1 MRTRPRISLCAM
13 AIRRPGKT
21 VVLLACALAVLATGL
36 VLLRAPAERAL
47 QARLEREARQR
58 GLTLRVARVRAGLLP
73 LVSLEGVRVE
83 KGPWSLEAETV
94 AVTVRG
100 RASIGRARLVGP
112 AELAVDVAPTVWQVA
127 GRRALASRDPVQGLR
142 VEWGGTDH
150 RLAVRSEGVRFGD
163 VLTVTRAGV
172 PLFDPGVVGGTV
184 AVGQTADHTAF
195 EVDLDAESL
204 RVAALDEADGEGGV
218 TFGPPTAVRVS
229 LKGTWDRDARRLDV
243 PAWRLSTPAA
253 SAAGALRLTEPG
265 PDAEVDLAL
274 QVERVDFA
282 RLLHLS
288 ALEAPTAAVSAAAG
302 PGALGSAALDATVR
316 GRLADPASFR
326 VSQKLDFEPPP
337 RPLPA
342 LERLRGPFV
351 HEAAAAAGPVRI
363 EVSPD
368 SPDFVALDQV
378 PPLFVQTLLLGEDYG
393 FHGHRGVDL
402 SELPAALITNWR
414 RGGAAR
420 GASTITQQ
428 LAKNLFLTRDKTV
441 GRKLQE
447 LSLALLI
454 EATLD
459 KRRILEIYLN
469 VIEWGPGLYGLRP
482 ASRRYFGVEPR
493 ELAVKQMAFLV
504 ALIPGPRKY
513 QRSFAGGTLSPGFR
527 PLVDNL
533 LAKLRSVD
541 ALSEDEYRQ
550 ALSEELYVL
559 PAEAGGAV
567 TGR

>member
-1 MRTRPRISLCAM
+1 M
-13 AIRRPGKT
+13 AIRRPAKT
-21 VVLLACALAVLATGL
+21 LALLACALALLAGGL

-58 GLTLRVARVRAGLLP
+58 GLGLRVARVRAGLLP

-83 KGPWSLEAETV
+83 KGPWSLEAERV
-94 AVTVRG
+94 ALTVRG
-100 RASIGRARLVGP
+100 RAAIGRARIAGP
-112 AELAVDVAPTVWQVA
+112 AELVVDVAPTVWQVA
-127 GRRALASRDPVQGLR
+127 GRRALALRDPVEGLR
-142 VEWGGTDH
+142 VEWDGTR
-150 RLAVRSEGVRFGD
+150 RLAVRGEGVRFGD
-163 VLTVTRAGV
+163 VLSVTRAGV
-172 PLFDPGVVGGTV
+172 PLFDPGVAGGTL
-184 AVGQTADHTAF
+184 AVTAVDRTAF

-204 RVAALDEADGEGGV
+204 RVAARDEADGEGGV
-218 TFGPPTAVRVS
+218 TFGPPTALRVS
-229 LKGTWDRDARRLDV
+229 LRGTWDRDARRLDV
-243 PAWRLSTPAA
+243 PAWRLSTAAA
-253 SAAGALRLTEPG
+253 SAAGALRVTEPG

-274 QVERVDFA
+274 HVERVDFA

-288 ALEAPTAAVSAAAG
+288 ALDAPPVAASPAG
-302 PGALGSAALDATVR
+302 RDGSLGSAALDLTVR

-326 VSQKLDFEPPP
+326 VTQKLDFEPPP

-351 HEAAAAAGPVRI
+351 HQAAGPAGPVRI

-368 SPDFVALDQV
+368 SPDFVSLDQV

-447 LSLALLI
+447 LSLALLL

-459 KRRILEIYLN
+459 KHRILEIYLN
-469 VIEWGPGLYGLRP
+469 VIEWGPGLHGLRP

-493 ELAVKQMAFLV
+493 ELAVRQMAFLV

-550 ALSEELYVL
+550 ALSEELYVR
-559 PAEAGGAV
+559 PAEAGGEV

>member
-1 MRTRPRISLCAM
+1 M
-13 AIRRPGKT
+13 AVRQPGKRA
-21 VVLLACALAVLATGL
+21 VLLACAIGLLAAGL
-36 VLLRAPAERAL
+36 FLLRAPAEHAIR
-47 QARLEREARQR
+47 ARLEREARQR
-58 GLTLRVARVRAGLLP
+58 GLTLRIARVRAGLFP

-83 KGPWSLEAETV
+83 KDSWSLEAEAV
-94 AVTVRG
+94 AVSVQG
-100 RASIGRARLVGP
+100 RAWIGRARLLGP
-112 AELAVDVAPTVWQVA
+112 AELSVEVAPTVWQVA
-127 GRRALASRDPVQGLR
+127 GRRALVLRDPVPGLR
-142 VEWGGTDH
+142 VEWSDTD
-150 RLAVRSEGVRFGD
+150 RTLALRAERVRFGD

-172 PLFDPGVVGGTV
+172 PLVDPGTGGATVVV
-184 AVGQTADHTAF
+184 RWAAEHTAV
-195 EVDLDAESL
+195 ELDLAAESL

-218 TFGPPTAVRVS
+218 TFGPPAAVRLS
-229 LKGTWDRDARRLDV
+229 LRGTWDPQARRLDV

-253 SAAGALRLTEPG
+253 SAAGALRVIDPG
-265 PDAEVDLAL
+265 HDAEVELAV

-288 ALEAPTAAVSAAAG
+288 ALDPPTVAASEAG
-302 PGALGSAALDATVR
+302 RPGALGSAALEAAVR
-316 GRLADPASFR
+316 GRLAEPASFR
-326 VSQKLDFEPPP
+326 VTQKLDFEPPP

-351 HEAAAAAGPVRI
+351 HEAAAPGGPVRV

-368 SPDFVALDQV
+368 SPDFVALDDV
-378 PPLFVQTLLLGEDYG
+378 PPLFVQALLLGEDYG
-393 FHGHRGVDL
+393 FYGHRGVDL
-402 SELPAALITNWR
+402 AELPAALITNWR

-447 LSLALLI
+447 LSLALLL
-454 EATLD
+454 ESTLD

-482 ASRRYFGVEPR
+482 ASRHYFGVEPR

-541 ALSEDEYRQ
+541 AITEEEYRQ
-550 ALSEELYVL
+550 ASSEELYVL
-559 PAEAGGAV
+559 PAGAGAGV